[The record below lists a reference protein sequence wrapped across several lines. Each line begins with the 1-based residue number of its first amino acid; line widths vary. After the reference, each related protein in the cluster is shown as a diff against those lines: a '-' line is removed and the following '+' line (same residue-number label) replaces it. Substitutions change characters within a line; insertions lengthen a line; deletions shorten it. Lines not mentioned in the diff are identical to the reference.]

1 MLFNSF
7 TFIGFFF
14 VVLLLLVMEQ
24 STTRRIAVRNA
35 LLLAASYVFY
45 GWFNVGFLLI
55 LLYVTLVNYFTG
67 YLLTKAQDGQQT
79 TDHRQRTK
87 LCLGIGVV
95 LSLLP
100 LLFYKYA
107 AFIMTNLQLLLGGDP
122 HTDWL
127 QGLAMPIGISF
138 FTFQALSYSIDVY
151 RGKITERC
159 SLPDFM
165 LFVAFFPTV
174 LSGPIEKARN
184 LLPQLRA
191 YTPLSANA
199 FTEGAV
205 TFIWGLFKKIVIA
218 DRLCVYVDWVYAGAE
233 HQSGATLAL
242 AAVLYSIQIYC
253 DFSGYSD
260 MAWGVAKAL
269 GFDVTRNF
277 RFPYFATT
285 IKEFWRRWHISLT
298 SWFTEYV
305 YFSLGGNRVRLK
317 ARWVFNI
324 SMVFILSGIWHGA
337 SWNFLLWGALHAVYY
352 LIEYACGLHRKG
364 YETPRLLKVPATLL
378 VFVLVTLAWIFFRIE
393 DFATATHVV
402 GKIVTDIASPVA
414 TGMSAFTFVCNML
427 LVVIFLLFDGM
438 LYKRLLIREDRFAQ
452 PTLMNIVWVVVLL
465 LMLGLFSVSAD
476 NFVYFQF

>member
-7 TFIGFFF
+7 TFIGFFL

-24 STTRRIAVRNA
+24 FTTRRVAVRNA

-67 YLLTKAQDGQQT
+67 YLLIKAQDRQQT
-79 TDHRQRTK
+79 KDHRQRTK

-151 RGKITERC
+151 RGKITEHC
-159 SLPDFM
+159 DLPDFM

-191 YTPLSANA
+191 YKPLSASA

-218 DRLCVYVDWVYAGAE
+218 DRLCAYVDWAYASAE
-233 HQSGATLAL
+233 YQSGATLAL

-260 MAWGVAKAL
+260 MAWGVAL

-364 YETPRLLKVPATLL
+364 YETPRLLKLPATLM
-378 VFVLVTLAWIFFRIE
+378 VFALVTLAWIFFRIE
-393 DFATATHVV
+393 DFSTATYVV
-402 GKIVTDIASPVA
+402 NKIVTDIASPIAV
-414 TGMSAFTFVCNML
+414 GSSSFTFACNML
-427 LVVIFLLFDGM
+427 LVVVFLVFDGL
-438 LYKRLLIREDRFAQ
+438 LYKRCLIREDRFAQ
-452 PTLMNIVWVVVLL
+452 PTLMNVVWVVCLL

>member
-7 TFIGFFF
+7 TFIGFFL

-24 STTRRIAVRNA
+24 LTTRRVAVRNA

-55 LLYVTLVNYFTG
+55 LLYVTLINYVTG
-67 YLLTKAQDGQQT
+67 HLLTKVEA
-79 TDHRQRTK
+79 HRKRT
-87 LCLGIGVV
+87 LGVGVV

-107 AFIMTNLQLLLGGDP
+107 AFIATNLHLLLGGESHADCL
-122 HTDWL
+122 HGW
-127 QGLAMPIGISF
+127 AMPIGISF

-151 RGKITERC
+151 RGKITERY

-165 LFVAFFPTV
+165 LFVSFFPTV

-184 LLPQLRA
+184 LLPQLRT
-191 YTPLSANA
+191 YNPLSTSA

-233 HQSGATLAL
+233 YQSGATLAL

-378 VFVLVTLAWIFFRIE
+378 VFALVTLAWIFFRIE

-414 TGMSAFTFVCNML
+414 VGMSAFTLACNLL
-427 LVVIFLLFDGM
+427 LVVIFLVFDGL
-438 LYKRLLIREDRFAQ
+438 LYKRCLIREDHFAQ
-452 PTLMNIVWVVVLL
+452 PTLMNIVWVVALL

>member
-7 TFIGFFF
+7 NFIIFFLC
-14 VVLLLLVMEQ
+14 VLLLLIIEQ
-24 STTRRIAVRNA
+24 HTTRRVAVRNE
-35 LLLAASYVFY
+35 LLLVASYVFY
-45 GWFNVGFLLI
+45 GWFNIGFLLI
-55 LLYVTLVNYFTG
+55 LLYVTLVNYTTG
-67 YLLTKAQDGQQT
+67 KVLTKAT
-79 TDHRQRTK
+79 LHRRTI
-87 LCLGIGVV
+87 LGIGVV
-95 LSLLP
+95 LSLIP
-100 LLFYKYA
+100 LLFYKYSV
-107 AFIMTNLQLLLGGDP
+107 FILSNIQQLFGYAQN
-122 HTDWL
+122 TEWL
-127 QGLAMPIGISF
+127 NGLIMPIGISF

-151 RGKITERC
+151 RGKITERY

-165 LFVAFFPTV
+165 LFVSFFPTV

-184 LLPQLRA
+184 LLPQIKSYKPVAL
-191 YTPLSANA
+191 NN
-199 FTEGAV
+199 FMEGAM

-218 DRLCVYVDWVYAGAE
+218 DRLCSYVDWAYNTAE
-233 HQSGATLAL
+233 YQSGATLAF

-324 SMVFILSGIWHGA
+324 SMVFLLSGIWHGA
-337 SWNFLLWGALHAVYY
+337 SWNFLLWGCLHAVYY
-352 LIEYACGLHRKG
+352 LIEYACGIHRKD
-364 YETPRLLKVPATLL
+364 YKQPRYLQLPANIL
-378 VFVLVTLAWIFFRIE
+378 VFILVTIAWIFFRIE
-393 DFATATHVV
+393 DFSAATQVV
-402 GKIVTDIASPVA
+402 GKIFTDIASPIA
-414 TGMSAFTFVCNML
+414 TGASTFTFACNML
-427 LVVIFLLFDGM
+427 LLVVFITLDWL
-438 LYKRLLIREDRFAQ
+438 LYKRLGLKEDKLGE
-452 PTLMNIVWVVVLL
+452 PTVINMIWVVSLL
-465 LMLGLFSVSAD
+465 LLITMFSVSAD

>member
-7 TFIGFFF
+7 NFVYFFAI
-14 VVLLLLVMEQ
+14 VYLLLCIERY
-24 STTRRIAVRNA
+24 TTKRIAVRNA
-35 LLLAASYVFY
+35 LLLVASYVFY
-45 GWFNVGFLLI
+45 GWFNVGFLLV
-55 LLYVTLVNYFTG
+55 LLYVTLVNYIAG
-67 YLLTKAQDGQQT
+67 GLLLKET
-79 TDHRQRTK
+79 THRKRT
-87 LCLGIGVV
+87 LGVGVV

-100 LLFYKYA
+100 LLCYKYT
-107 AFIMTNLQLLLGGDP
+107 AFIITSIQQLCGITSNDE
-122 HTDWL
+122 WL
-127 QGLAMPIGISF
+127 SGWVMPIGISF

-151 RGKITERC
+151 RGKITERY

-191 YTPLSANA
+191 YRAMTANA
-199 FTEGAV
+199 FMEGAV

-218 DRLCVYVDWVYAGAE
+218 DRLCAYVDFAYAGAE
-233 HQSGATLAL
+233 YQSGATLAL

-337 SWNFLLWGALHAVYY
+337 SWNFLLWGCLHAIYY
-352 LIEYACGLHRKG
+352 LIEHACGIQRKG
-364 YETPRLLKVPATLL
+364 YETPRLFKLPAALL
-378 VFVLVTLAWIFFRIE
+378 VFVLVTIAWIFFRIE
-393 DFATATHVV
+393 DFSTATYVV
-402 GKIVTDIASPVA
+402 GKIFTDIASPIA
-414 TGMSAFTFVCNML
+414 TGGSAFTFVCNL
-427 LVVIFLLFDGM
+427 FLVVLFIAFDWLL
-438 LYKRLLIREDRFAQ
+438 YRKWLISEDNFAKSSV
-452 PTLMNIVWVVVLL
+452 MNVLWVVVLL
-465 LMLGLFSVSAD
+465 ILLGLFSVSAD